1 MSKKSSTGHRGNTQ
15 LISIQDASGA
25 ELEQEVV
32 KQLKAIQDQ
41 STIVR

>member
-1 MSKKSSTGHRGNTQ
+1 MKDEDKTKAQ
-15 LISIQDASGA
+15 LIAELKKMKQRVN

-32 KQLKAIQDQ
+32 KQLKAIQDK